1 MRTNLYILQDKC
13 VPEIMKKKKL
23 PMSIISTQVPEE
35 IANAIKAEADSMEVT
50 PSWLVRKIIKSYIN
64 ESLNLKLKKSE
75 EMNDIENLSNL

>member
-1 MRTNLYILQDKC
+1 
-13 VPEIMKKKKL
+13 MKKKKL

-75 EMNDIENLSNL
+75 EMDDIENLSNL

>member
-1 MRTNLYILQDKC
+1 
-13 VPEIMKKKKL
+13 MKMQKI

-75 EMNDIENLSNL
+75 EMDDIENLSNL

>member
-1 MRTNLYILQDKC
+1 
-13 VPEIMKKKKL
+13 MKKKKL
-23 PMSIISTQVPEE
+23 RKSIISTQVPEE

-75 EMNDIENLSNL
+75 EMDDIENLSNL

>member
-1 MRTNLYILQDKC
+1 MANLYILQDKC

-75 EMNDIENLSNL
+75 EMDDIENLSNL

>member
-1 MRTNLYILQDKC
+1 MS
-13 VPEIMKKKKL
+13 PEIMKKKKL
-23 PMSIISTQVPEE
+23 PKSIISTQVPEE

-75 EMNDIENLSNL
+75 EMDDIENLSNL

>member
-1 MRTNLYILQDKC
+1 MS
-13 VPEIMKKKKL
+13 PEIMKKNKL
-23 PMSIISTQVPEE
+23 RKSIISTQVPEE

-75 EMNDIENLSNL
+75 EMDDIENLSNL